1 MIESP
6 CLYNISS
13 SGDFVLLI
21 NFRIAMDSSA
31 AMSLYTFNVT
41 NVVSEVSLEQNIQ
54 NNATHVS

>member
-41 NVVSEVSLEQNIQ
+41 NVVSDVSLEKNI
-54 NNATHVS
+54 